1 MSASRR
7 ISWEL
12 NGKVV
17 LVTGAGRGQGAEHT
31 RRLAELGARVVA
43 ADLDVARV
51 EAIVAELPTAAV
63 ATALDVRRAG
73 DWSAAVDL
81 VRERFGRLDVLV
93 NNAGVAPRAPLS
105 ELSEEELRFVLDVD
119 LIGAILGMRA
129 VLWLMREHGG
139 SIVNIASTAGMTGYA
154 GGLAYA
160 AAKWG
165 LRGATRSAAKELG
178 PLGIRVNAICP
189 GAIDTAMVSEATRA
203 GGGAVAN
210 LPIARVGRPDEVSAL
225 VAFLASD
232 ASSYCTG
239 QDFVVDGGAL
249 A

>member
-1 MSASRR
+1 
-7 ISWEL
+7 
-12 NGKVV
+12 V
-17 LVTGAGRGQGAEHT
+17 LITGAGRGQGAEHA
-31 RRLAELGARVVA
+31 RRLAALGARVVLG
-43 ADLDVARV
+43 DLERAEV
-51 EAIVAELPTAAV
+51 EAVAAELPTPAAAV
-63 ATALDVRRAG
+63 ALDVRRAS
-73 DWSAAVDL
+73 DWRAAVDL
-81 VRERFGRLDVLV
+81 TRERFGRLDVLV
-93 NNAGVAPRAPLS
+93 NNAGVAPKAPLS
-105 ELSEEELRFVLDVD
+105 ELTEEQLRFVLDVD
-119 LIGAILGMRA
+119 LIGAILGMQA
-129 VLWLMREHGG
+129 VLPLMRAHGG

-154 GGLAYA
+154 GGSAYA

-178 PLGIRVNAICP
+178 ALGIRVNAICP
-189 GAIDTAMVSEATRA
+189 GAIDTEMVSEATRA

>member
-1 MSASRR
+1 MDATMP
-7 ISWEL
+7 ISLQL
-12 NGKVV
+12 NDKVV
-17 LVTGAGRGQGAEHT
+17 LITGAGRGQGAEHA
-31 RRLAELGARVVA
+31 RRLSALGALVVL
-43 ADLDVARV
+43 ADLDRAEV
-51 EAIVAELPTAAV
+51 EAVASGLPNPAAAV
-63 ATALDVRRAG
+63 SLDVRSAA
-73 DWSAAVDL
+73 DWRAAVDL
-81 VRERFGRLDVLV
+81 TGERFGRLDVLV
-93 NNAGVAPRAPLS
+93 NNAGVAPLAPLS
-105 ELSEEELRFVLDVD
+105 ELTEEQLRFVLDVD
-119 LIGAILGMRA
+119 LIGAVLGMQA
-129 VLWLMREHGG
+129 VLPLMRERGG
-139 SIVNIASTAGMTGYA
+139 SIVNIASIAGMTGYA
-154 GGLAYA
+154 GGVAYA

-165 LRGATRSAAKELG
+165 LRGATRSAAKEFG
-178 PLGIRVNAICP
+178 AMGIRVNAICP

>member
-1 MSASRR
+1 MTR
-7 ISWEL
+7 ISLEL
-12 NGKVV
+12 KDRVV
-17 LVTGAGRGQGAEHT
+17 LITGAGRGQGAEHA
-31 RRLAELGARVVA
+31 RRLAGLGAAVVL
-43 ADLDVARV
+43 ADLDRAEV
-51 EAIVAELPTAAV
+51 EAVAAELPGPAEAV
-63 ATALDVRRAG
+63 ALDVRRAA
-73 DWSAAVDL
+73 DWQAAVARTRD
-81 VRERFGRLDVLV
+81 RFGRLDVLV
-93 NNAGVAPRAPLS
+93 NNAGVAPRAPLG
-105 ELSEEELRFVLDVD
+105 ELAEAELRFVLDVD
-119 LIGAILGMRA
+119 LIGAVLGMQA
-129 VLWLMREHGG
+129 VLPLMRAGGGG

-178 PLGIRVNAICP
+178 PLGIRVNAVCP
-189 GAIDTAMVSEATRA
+189 GAIDTAMVSAATRA

-232 ASSYCTG
+232 ASGYCTG
-239 QDFVVDGGAL
+239 QDFVIDGGAL

>member
-1 MSASRR
+1 MNEIAP
-7 ISWEL
+7 ISL
-12 NGKVV
+12 DLSDKVV
-17 LVTGAGRGQGAEHT
+17 LVTGAARGQGAEHA
-31 RRLAELGARVVA
+31 RRLSALGARLVLGDLDRAEVGAVA
-43 ADLDVARV
+43 AGLPGSTLAV
-51 EAIVAELPTAAV
+51 E
-63 ATALDVRRAG
+63 LDVRRA
-73 DWSAAVDL
+73 DAWRTVVA
-81 VRERFGRLDVLV
+81 ETWEEFGRLDVLV
-93 NNAGVAPRAPLS
+93 NNAGVAPRAPLR
-105 ELSEEELRFVLDVD
+105 ELTEAELRFVLDVD
-119 LIGAILGMRA
+119 LIGAVLGMQA
-129 VLWLMREHGG
+129 VLPLMRQRGG
-139 SIVNIASTAGMTGYA
+139 SIINIASTAGMTGYE

-178 PLGIRVNAICP
+178 ALGIRVNAICP
-189 GAIDTAMVSEATRA
+189 GAIDTAMVSDATRA

-239 QDFVVDGGAL
+239 QDFVVDGGQL